1 MAGIGVVNGPVRNP
15 AQPPAQNPSAPAQ
28 QVVVQLSP
36 PKDNPE
42 IRAQL
47 FEAASL
53 FFVAV
58 LVVFLAKQLY
68 NLFST
73 PNDD

>member
-1 MAGIGVVNGPVRNP
+1 MAGNNVVTVPV
-15 AQPPAQNPSAPAQ
+15 QNPTAPVQ
-28 QVVVQLSP
+28 QVVVHLSP
-36 PKDNPE
+36 PTDNPE

-73 PNDD
+73 PNDDR